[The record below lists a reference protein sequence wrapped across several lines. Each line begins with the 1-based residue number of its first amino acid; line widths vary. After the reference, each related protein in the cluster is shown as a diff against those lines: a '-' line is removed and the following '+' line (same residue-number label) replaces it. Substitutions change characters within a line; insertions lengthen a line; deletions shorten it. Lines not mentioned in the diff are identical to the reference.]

1 MGHMLPVRP
10 SSVSLPEPTEVVVFS
25 VTDDTRT
32 SAEADPSPA
41 PARPP
46 TLFPAAGGRH
56 DGAAPQISRP
66 AWDRAREI
74 EYVVVATFRRQTL
87 AGEMLLLQLAIVV
100 VVLLAVAAVSLA
112 QSEATFNRVEG
123 RRVSAL
129 AEQLAATPLV
139 RSQLVRPVPREALAP
154 LVNSTQ
160 TQSGVSSVTVADAGG
175 RIVSSTNPTAIGD
188 RLPLGEGAAEGRGWS
203 GSLTVDGG
211 RQVVAQVPVLGAAQE
226 NLGQHLGTVMI
237 GEADPTVWQRLSG
250 ASSYLLAYLGIASG
264 LGIAGS
270 WLLARRVKRQ
280 TLGLEPREIA
290 GLAEH
295 REAML
300 YGIAEG
306 VIALD
311 PQHRLTLANDM
322 GRRLLD
328 LPENGVGQSLAE
340 LGIEG
345 RLRDVLVGDRKG
357 APDERD
363 QRDERDEVVIRH
375 GRVLVMNR
383 MTVTKDGRLLGSV
396 TTLRDRTELAR
407 LEREI
412 GSFRSSSELLRAQA
426 HEFANQLHTISGLI
440 EIGEEDEVVRYIR
453 ALNQRR
459 QSLDITLS
467 RRVRDTAVAALLMAK
482 SSLAAERKVVLR
494 ISDST
499 ALDRLTPEDAADVA
513 TVVGNLVDNAVD
525 AASVVAVAGEPD
537 GHEAWV
543 EVELR
548 QDASSVEI
556 VVRDSGPGVA
566 PELARE
572 VFSHGFT
579 TKAAQEGERGIGLAL
594 TRLVCERH
602 GGEIS
607 VTNTPDGAMF
617 TARMTV
623 SHLTDAV
630 AEGAAR

>member
-1 MGHMLPVRP
+1 MAV
-10 SSVSLPEPTEVVVFS
+10 
-25 VTDDTRT
+25 
-32 SAEADPSPA
+32 
-41 PARPP
+41 
-46 TLFPAAGGRH
+46 
-56 DGAAPQISRP
+56 
-66 AWDRAREI
+66 
-74 EYVVVATFRRQTL
+74 TFRRQTL
-87 AGEMLLLQLAIVV
+87 AGEMLVLQLAIVV
-100 VVLLAVAAVSLA
+100 MVLLAVAAVSLA
-112 QSEATFNRVEG
+112 QSEATFDRVEG
-123 RRVSAL
+123 RRVGAL
-129 AEQLAATPLV
+129 AEQLAANPLV
-139 RSQLVRPVPREALAP
+139 RSSLVRPVPGEALAA

-160 TQSGVSSVTVADAGG
+160 TQSGVTSVTVAGPDD
-175 RIVSSTNPTAIGD
+175 RIVASTNPTVIGD
-188 RLPLGEGAAEGRGWS
+188 RLPPGDGAVRGRGWS
-203 GSLTVDGG
+203 GPLTLDGS
-211 RQVVAQVPVLGAAQE
+211 RERVAQVPVLGATQD
-226 NLGQHLGTVMI
+226 NLGHHLGTVMI
-237 GEADPTVWQRLSG
+237 GATDPTVWQRLSG
-250 ASSYLLAYLGIASG
+250 ASSYLLTYLGVASG
-264 LGIAGS
+264 LGVAGS

-280 TLGLEPREIA
+280 SLGLEPREIA

-311 PQHRLTLANDM
+311 PQHRLTLVNET
-322 GRRLLD
+322 GRRLLA
-328 LPENGVGQSLAE
+328 LPEDCVGRSLDA
-340 LGIEG
+340 LGIDG
-345 RLRDVLVGDRKG
+345 RLRDVLAGTQQGAGARPPRRAGDRPQERG
-357 APDERD
+357 GDRSQIPEGGRARPRADERPSHEAG
-363 QRDERDEVVIRH
+363 RRRDEVVVRN

-383 MTVTKDGRLLGSV
+383 MTVTKDGRPLGSV

-440 EIGEEDEVVRYIR
+440 QIGEQDEVVRYIR
-453 ALNQRR
+453 ALSRRR
-459 QSLDITLS
+459 QSLDVTLS
-467 RRVRDTAVAALLMAK
+467 RRVRDTALAALLTAK
-482 SSLAAERKVVLR
+482 ASLAAERRVSLR

-499 ALDRLTPEDAADVA
+499 ALDRLAPEDAADVA

-525 AASVVAVAGEPD
+525 AAAATAGDPDTGAGAGAGAGGRDGDD

-548 QDASSVEI
+548 QDAASVEI

-572 VFSHGFT
+572 VFQHGFT

-607 VTNTPDGAMF
+607 VTNTPEGAMF

-623 SHLTDAV
+623 SHLADAV
-630 AEGAAR
+630 AEGAGR

>member
-1 MGHMLPVRP
+1 M
-10 SSVSLPEPTEVVVFS
+10 
-25 VTDDTRT
+25 
-32 SAEADPSPA
+32 
-41 PARPP
+41 
-46 TLFPAAGGRH
+46 
-56 DGAAPQISRP
+56 
-66 AWDRAREI
+66 
-74 EYVVVATFRRQTL
+74 VATFRRHSL
-87 AGEMLLLQLAIVV
+87 AGEMLVLQLAIVV

-112 QSEATFNRVEG
+112 QSQATFNRVEG

-129 AEQLAATPLV
+129 AEQLAANPLV
-139 RSQLVRPVPREALAP
+139 RSQLVRPVPGETLAP
-154 LVNSTQ
+154 LVHATQ
-160 TQSGVSSVTVADAGG
+160 AHSGVTSVTVADASG
-175 RIVSSTNPTAIGD
+175 RIVSSTNPTVVGEW
-188 RLPLGEGAAEGRGWS
+188 LPLGQGSHRARGWA
-203 GSLTVDGG
+203 GQLTLDGN
-211 RQVVAQVPVLGAAQE
+211 RELAAQVPVLGATEE
-226 NLGQHLGTVMI
+226 NLGRILGTVMI

-264 LGIAGS
+264 LGVAGS

-280 TLGLEPREIA
+280 TLGLEPGEIA

-311 PQHRLTLANDM
+311 PQHRLTLVNDM

-328 LPENGVGQSLAE
+328 LPEDCVGQSLDG
-340 LGIEG
+340 LGIDG
-345 RLRDVLVGDRKG
+345 RLRDVLAGTTAADK
-357 APDERD
+357 
-363 QRDERDEVVIRH
+363 RDEVVVRH

-440 EIGEEDEVVRYIR
+440 QIGEQDEVVRYIR
-453 ALNQRR
+453 ALNQHR
-459 QSLDITLS
+459 QSLDVTLS

-482 SSLAAERKVVLR
+482 ASLAAERKVSLR
-494 ISDST
+494 ISDDT
-499 ALDRLTPEDAADVA
+499 ALERLAAQDAADVA

-525 AASVVAVAGEPD
+525 AAAPD
-537 GHEAWV
+537 GERWV
-543 EVELR
+543 EVALR

-579 TKAAQEGERGIGLAL
+579 TKAAREGERGIGLAL
-594 TRLVCERH
+594 TKLVCERH

-607 VTNTPDGAMF
+607 VANTPDGAVF

-623 SHLTDAV
+623 SHLAEAV
-630 AEGAAR
+630 AEGAAP

>member
-1 MGHMLPVRP
+1 V
-10 SSVSLPEPTEVVVFS
+10 
-25 VTDDTRT
+25 
-32 SAEADPSPA
+32 
-41 PARPP
+41 
-46 TLFPAAGGRH
+46 AA
-56 DGAAPQISRP
+56 AQIEST
-66 AWDRAREI
+66 
-74 EYVVVATFRRQTL
+74 VVATFRRHSL
-87 AGEMLLLQLAIVV
+87 AGEMLVLQLAIVV

-112 QSEATFNRVEG
+112 QSQATFNRVEG
-123 RRVSAL
+123 RRVAAL
-129 AEQLAATPLV
+129 AEQLAANPLV
-139 RSQLVRPVPREALAP
+139 RSQLVRPAPGESLAP
-154 LVNSTQ
+154 LVLSTQ
-160 TQSGVSSVTVADAGG
+160 AQSGVTSVTVADATG
-175 RIVSSTNPTAIGD
+175 RIVSSTDPTTIGA
-188 RLPLGEGAAEGRGWS
+188 RMPLGPGTRQGRGWS
-203 GSLTVDGG
+203 GQLTLGG
-211 RQVVAQVPVLGAAQE
+211 DRELAAQVPVLGATEQ
-226 NLGQHLGTVMI
+226 NLGRVLGTVMI
-237 GEADPTVWQRLSG
+237 GEAAPTVWQRLNG

-264 LGIAGS
+264 LGVAGS

-280 TLGLEPREIA
+280 TLGLEPGEIA

-306 VIALD
+306 VVALD
-311 PQHRLTLANDM
+311 PQHRLTLVNDM

-328 LPENGVGQSLAE
+328 LPEDCVGRSLDG
-340 LGIEG
+340 LGIDG
-345 RLRDVLVGDRKG
+345 RLRDVLAGSAAG
-357 APDERD
+357 T
-363 QRDERDEVVIRH
+363 RDEVVVRH

-440 EIGEEDEVVRYIR
+440 QIGEQDEVVRYIR
-453 ALNQRR
+453 ALSRRR
-459 QSLDITLS
+459 QSLDVTLS

-482 SSLAAERKVVLR
+482 ASLAAERRVSLR
-494 ISDST
+494 ISDDT
-499 ALDRLTPEDAADVA
+499 ALERLAPEDAADVA

-525 AASVVAVAGEPD
+525 AAGQD
-537 GHEAWV
+537 DDAWV
-543 EVELR
+543 EVALR

-579 TKAAQEGERGIGLAL
+579 TKAAREGERGIGLAL
-594 TRLVCERH
+594 TKLVCERH

-607 VTNTPDGAMF
+607 VSNTPDGAVF
-617 TARMTV
+617 TARLTV
-623 SHLTDAV
+623 GHLTGTV
-630 AEGAAR
+630 AEGAAP

>member
-1 MGHMLPVRP
+1 MLV
-10 SSVSLPEPTEVVVFS
+10 
-25 VTDDTRT
+25 
-32 SAEADPSPA
+32 
-41 PARPP
+41 
-46 TLFPAAGGRH
+46 
-56 DGAAPQISRP
+56 
-66 AWDRAREI
+66 
-74 EYVVVATFRRQTL
+74 
-87 AGEMLLLQLAIVV
+87 LQLAIVV
-100 VVLLAVAAVSLA
+100 VVLLAVAAVSLT
-112 QSEATFNRVEG
+112 QSAATFNRVEG
-123 RRVSAL
+123 RRVTAL
-129 AEQLAATPLV
+129 AEQLAANPLV
-139 RSQLVRPVPREALAP
+139 RDRLAQPAAHEVLAP
-154 LVNSTQ
+154 LVNSVQ
-160 TQSGVSSVTVADAGG
+160 TQSGVTSVTVADADG
-175 RIVSSTNPTAIGD
+175 RIVSSTDPTVIGETMPAD
-188 RLPLGEGAAEGRGWS
+188 GTAVAGRGWS
-203 GSLTVDGG
+203 GPLTFDGS
-211 RQVVAQVPVLGAAQE
+211 RELVAQVPVLGATVDDD
-226 NLGQHLGTVMI
+226 LGRLLGTVMI
-237 GEADPTVWQRLSG
+237 GEAAPTVWQRLGG

-264 LGIAGS
+264 LGLAGS

-280 TLGLEPREIA
+280 TLGLEPQEIA

-311 PQHRLTLANDM
+311 PQHRLTLVNEM

-328 LPENGVGQSLAE
+328 LPGDCVGKSLAD
-340 LGIEG
+340 LGVEG
-345 RLRDVLVGDRKG
+345 RLRDVLVGAQESGGGARAG
-357 APDERD
+357 EARARGTTAGARAGAAGSGEGGAEAPDGSPGRPGDPATAEDAPADR
-363 QRDERDEVVIRH
+363 RDEVVVRR

-383 MTVTKDGRLLGSV
+383 MTVTKDGRHLGSV

-412 GSFRSSSELLRAQA
+412 GSFRSSAELLRAQA

-440 EIGEEDEVVRYIR
+440 QIGEQDEVVHYIR
-453 ALNQRR
+453 ALSRHR
-459 QSLDITLS
+459 HSLDVTLS
-467 RRVRDTAVAALLMAK
+467 RRVRDTTVAALLTAK
-482 SSLAAERKVVLR
+482 TSLAAERRVTLR
-494 ISDST
+494 ISENT
-499 ALDRLTPEDAADVA
+499 ALDRLAPEDAADVA

-525 AASVVAVAGEPD
+525 AAATTPLPD

-579 TKAAQEGERGIGLAL
+579 TKAAREGERGIGLAL

-623 SHLTDAV
+623 SHLADAV
-630 AEGAAR
+630 AEGAPR

>member
-1 MGHMLPVRP
+1 M
-10 SSVSLPEPTEVVVFS
+10 
-25 VTDDTRT
+25 
-32 SAEADPSPA
+32 
-41 PARPP
+41 
-46 TLFPAAGGRH
+46 
-56 DGAAPQISRP
+56 
-66 AWDRAREI
+66 
-74 EYVVVATFRRQTL
+74 VASFRRQTL
-87 AGEMLLLQLAIVV
+87 AGEMLVLQLAIVV

-123 RRVSAL
+123 RRVGAL

-139 RSQLVRPVPREALAP
+139 RSQLVGPAPQEALAP

-160 TQSGVSSVTVADAGG
+160 TQSQVTSVTVADADG

-203 GSLTVDGG
+203 GPLTLDDS
-211 RQVVAQVPVLGAAQE
+211 RELVAQVPVLGATRE
-226 NLGQHLGTVMI
+226 NLGRHLGTVMI

-264 LGIAGS
+264 LGLAGS

-300 YGIAEG
+300 YGLAEG

-311 PQHRLTLANDM
+311 PQHRLTLVNDM

-328 LPENGVGQSLAE
+328 LPDDCEGHSLAE
-340 LGIEG
+340 LGVEG
-345 RLRDVLVGDRKG
+345 RLRDVLVGDREG
-357 APDERD
+357 AGGR
-363 QRDERDEVVIRH
+363 RDEVVVRH

-383 MTVTKDGRLLGSV
+383 MTVTKDGRPLGSV

-440 EIGEEDEVVRYIR
+440 QIGEQDEVVRYIR

-459 QSLDITLS
+459 QSLDVTLS

-482 SSLAAERKVVLR
+482 SSLAAERKVSLR

-499 ALDRLTPEDAADVA
+499 ALDRLAPKDAADVA

-525 AASVVAVAGEPD
+525 AASAAAVREPD
-537 GHEAWV
+537 DREAWV

-566 PELARE
+566 PQLARE

-623 SHLTDAV
+623 DHLTDAV
-630 AEGAAR
+630 TEGARG